1 LFIRK
6 EKLKEKKDLAS
17 LILMQVVRV
26 ANKRL
31 DLRGIKL
38 IWVAGVVLAGIK
50 EALGLLRFWKD
61 KIGARRAG
69 IIEYK

>member
-1 LFIRK
+1 
-6 EKLKEKKDLAS
+6 
-17 LILMQVVRV
+17 MQVVRV